1 MQMKWFFIYPSQK
14 ITIMYMIVISLLM
27 ISTCAYGSEGKTIKK
42 KDITSFR
49 IGFWGPGQVSVSGH
63 DYDLKSG
70 YSLGFNVDTPRDN
83 RFYTGFAIDIY
94 GIYPE
99 DTDESV
105 SLYNFGF
112 VIKRDYPLKISRLSF
127 RPSITIGFAL
137 KPKLS
142 FVGNSGHFTIKASVD
157 IISNVD
163 KPVSFLI
170 EGGFFWIVAGMENQ
184 TKIYS
189 YPAPVLRIGLMF

>member
-1 MQMKWFFIYPSQK
+1 MRMNYFLKQASKNISILFL
-14 ITIMYMIVISLLM
+14 IVVLILLS
-27 ISTCAYGSEGKTIKK
+27 STSAFCSTEKSVK

-70 YSLGFNVDTPRDN
+70 YSLGFNVDTPKDN

-112 VIKRDYPLKISRLSF
+112 VIKRDYPLKNSRLSF

-142 FVGNSGHFTIKASVD
+142 FVGNSGHFTIKVAADLISQS
-157 IISNVD
+157 ISNY
-163 KPVSFLI
+163 KFLI
-170 EGGFFWIVAGMENQ
+170 EGGFFWAVAGMENQ